1 MEISK
6 VINNNVVLTH
16 DDQGKELVVMGRGL
30 AFKKRPGDQVDTGL
44 VEKTF
49 VLEGEGVSAK
59 LAELLADVSEKYLVL
74 SEKIMTMAAMK
85 LGVKLDDYLYVAL
98 TDHLSFAITRYKQG
112 IKLQNALAWE
122 IKKYYRKEY
131 QTALEALTIIEEDT
145 GIMMDENEAAS
156 IAMHLVNS
164 QVSGEGLESIT
175 KVVTTVNDI
184 LTIVKYHFNVTL
196 DEESMNYE
204 RFLTHLRFFAW
215 RLMKKEQTV
224 EEQTDDFFYQ
234 QVERQYPQA
243 FECSGKI
250 AVYIQKEL
258 NWTLSKDERIY
269 LTLHIHR
276 VTSRH
281 AMQHSPRG

>member
-16 DDQGKELVVMGRGL
+16 DDTGKELVVMGRGL

-131 QTALEALTIIEEDT
+131 QTALEALTIIEEET

-164 QVSGEGLESIT
+164 QVSGEGLESIS

-215 RLMKKEQTV
+215 RLMKRSRLLKSRMT
-224 EEQTDDFFYQ
+224 TFFISRSSVSIHKHSSAQGRLPSTFRRSSTGHYQ
-234 QVERQYPQA
+234 KTNAYTSH
-243 FECSGKI
+243 FIFI
-250 AVYIQKEL
+250 A
-258 NWTLSKDERIY
+258 
-269 LTLHIHR
+269 
-276 VTSRH
+276 
-281 AMQHSPRG
+281 

>member
-112 IKLQNALAWE
+112 IKLHPMPW
-122 IKKYYRKEY
+122 I
-131 QTALEALTIIEEDT
+131 
-145 GIMMDENEAAS
+145 
-156 IAMHLVNS
+156 
-164 QVSGEGLESIT
+164 
-175 KVVTTVNDI
+175 
-184 LTIVKYHFNVTL
+184 
-196 DEESMNYE
+196 
-204 RFLTHLRFFAW
+204 
-215 RLMKKEQTV
+215 
-224 EEQTDDFFYQ
+224 
-234 QVERQYPQA
+234 RQ
-243 FECSGKI
+243 G
-250 AVYIQKEL
+250 
-258 NWTLSKDERIY
+258 
-269 LTLHIHR
+269 
-276 VTSRH
+276 
-281 AMQHSPRG
+281 PRN